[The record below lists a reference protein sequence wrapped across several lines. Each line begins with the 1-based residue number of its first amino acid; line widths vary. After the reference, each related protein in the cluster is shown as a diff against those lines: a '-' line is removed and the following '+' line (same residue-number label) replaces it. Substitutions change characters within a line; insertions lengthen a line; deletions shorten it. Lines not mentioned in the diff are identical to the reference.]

1 MSKLYRFTQT
11 MPACRTVCDRTSR
24 FRRRRLQLT
33 VGTEGE
39 LLSDRG
45 GQNSLALAD
54 LRDGISTR
62 LFGLT
67 SFTVC

>member
-1 MSKLYRFTQT
+1 MR
-11 MPACRTVCDRTSR
+11 PGRRDRTSR
-24 FRRRRLQLT
+24 LRRRRLELT
-33 VGTEGE
+33 IGTEGE

-45 GQNSLALAD
+45 GQNSFTLAN

-67 SFTVC
+67 SLTVR